1 MMPAIDGI
9 SVVVSDSLPTDA
21 KRFVG
26 ASLDNFVRAW
36 GEIPVTVTVTD
47 DDELFALARAGD
59 VDFFF
64 ADAGTFAALERF
76 GGSRALLSAASN
88 RSTDPQQADG
98 LTILVPQGT
107 SWQTLLRDDR
117 DDILEVSARDASL
130 LTMLLREAAVKHG
143 ADERQVNLLIDRV
156 RTVRTDDLSASA
168 GKEDSDGSSRSFSSG
183 DSKAEENA
191 TAMTRAKL
199 VRACALEDN
208 PKSFSPLGALE
219 PAFSPGLRC
228 RVSVLPIPGPVLG
241 ATFRADAEQ
250 AALLRNM
257 FLAVFETNVDWHWTQ
272 PADFRT
278 LHDRLAQFD
287 DRYRELARPTAEA
300 LWRQFGPYLFGGAVV
315 ICVLLSIA
323 FSLERSVKRRTKDL
337 VKALQAKE
345 AADARFRALERAS
358 VVSQMSSIVAHEI
371 RQPLAALRNYVG
383 SLRLRLGKNRLR
395 TEDFEWALGRMRSE
409 IERADQIV
417 EHVRNYA
424 KRTDAARERLSLSD
438 LIRDTAGAMTVPGL
452 SLAITPGIRMEA
464 DRLEVQLIVENL
476 LKNARDAAD
485 PAEPKVR
492 LELALLPD
500 NRARLVVE
508 DNGSVVSD
516 EVLAH
521 ISQPLYTT
529 KAGGLGLGLSI
540 VRRLVESYDG
550 SSFFGRTDSGSLCV
564 VLTLPILPE
573 EDGASADE
581 SAQIEKPR
589 ANADET

>member
-1 MMPAIDGI
+1 
-9 SVVVSDSLPTDA
+9 
-21 KRFVG
+21 
-26 ASLDNFVRAW
+26 
-36 GEIPVTVTVTD
+36 
-47 DDELFALARAGD
+47 
-59 VDFFF
+59 
-64 ADAGTFAALERF
+64 
-76 GGSRALLSAASN
+76 
-88 RSTDPQQADG
+88 
-98 LTILVPQGT
+98 
-107 SWQTLLRDDR
+107 
-117 DDILEVSARDASL
+117 
-130 LTMLLREAAVKHG
+130 
-143 ADERQVNLLIDRV
+143 
-156 RTVRTDDLSASA
+156 
-168 GKEDSDGSSRSFSSG
+168 
-183 DSKAEENA
+183 
-191 TAMTRAKL
+191 
-199 VRACALEDN
+199 
-208 PKSFSPLGALE
+208 
-219 PAFSPGLRC
+219 
-228 RVSVLPIPGPVLG
+228 
-241 ATFRADAEQ
+241 
-250 AALLRNM
+250 
-257 FLAVFETNVDWHWTQ
+257 
-272 PADFRT
+272 
-278 LHDRLAQFD
+278 
-287 DRYRELARPTAEA
+287 
-300 LWRQFGPYLFGGAVV
+300 
-315 ICVLLSIA
+315 
-323 FSLERSVKRRTKDL
+323 
-337 VKALQAKE
+337 
-345 AADARFRALERAS
+345 
-358 VVSQMSSIVAHEI
+358 
-371 RQPLAALRNYVG
+371 
-383 SLRLRLGKNRLR
+383 
-395 TEDFEWALGRMRSE
+395 MRSE

-540 VRRLVESYDG
+540 VRRLVESYGG

>member
-1 MMPAIDGI
+1 M
-9 SVVVSDSLPTDA
+9 
-21 KRFVG
+21 
-26 ASLDNFVRAW
+26 
-36 GEIPVTVTVTD
+36 
-47 DDELFALARAGD
+47 
-59 VDFFF
+59 
-64 ADAGTFAALERF
+64 
-76 GGSRALLSAASN
+76 
-88 RSTDPQQADG
+88 
-98 LTILVPQGT
+98 
-107 SWQTLLRDDR
+107 
-117 DDILEVSARDASL
+117 
-130 LTMLLREAAVKHG
+130 
-143 ADERQVNLLIDRV
+143 
-156 RTVRTDDLSASA
+156 
-168 GKEDSDGSSRSFSSG
+168 
-183 DSKAEENA
+183 
-191 TAMTRAKL
+191 
-199 VRACALEDN
+199 
-208 PKSFSPLGALE
+208 
-219 PAFSPGLRC
+219 
-228 RVSVLPIPGPVLG
+228 
-241 ATFRADAEQ
+241 
-250 AALLRNM
+250 
-257 FLAVFETNVDWHWTQ
+257 
-272 PADFRT
+272 
-278 LHDRLAQFD
+278 
-287 DRYRELARPTAEA
+287 
-300 LWRQFGPYLFGGAVV
+300 
-315 ICVLLSIA
+315 
-323 FSLERSVKRRTKDL
+323 
-337 VKALQAKE
+337 KALQAKE

-540 VRRLVESYDG
+540 VRRLVESYGG

>member
-250 AALLRNM
+250 AA
-257 FLAVFETNVDWHWTQ
+257 HWTQ

-438 LIRDTAGAMTVPGL
+438 LIRDTAG
-452 SLAITPGIRMEA
+452 IRMEA

-540 VRRLVESYDG
+540 VRRLVESYGG